1 MSVIIHEVSH
11 GYMAKMLGDDT
22 ADYAGRL
29 TLNPL
34 KHLDPVGSILVPF
47 LLVISHAGFVFGW
60 AKPVPFN
67 PNNLRD
73 RKFGIIKVALAGI
86 GANFA
91 LAIVFGL
98 IIRVTA
104 GLGVLSPA
112 FISICALIVLINLVL
127 GIFNLI
133 PIPPLDGSR
142 VLFAL
147 LPFRYRHVENF
158 LERYSFIVL
167 ILFILFAWQFVA
179 PAIFIVF
186 HLLTG
191 LVM

>member
-11 GYMAKMLGDDT
+11 GYMAKMLGDNT

-29 TLNPL
+29 TLNPI
-34 KHLDPVGSILVPF
+34 KHLDPIGSILVPV
-47 LLVISHAGFVFGW
+47 LLVLSHAGFVFGW

-73 RKFGIIKVALAGI
+73 KKFGVIKVALAGI
-86 GANFA
+86 ASNFA

-98 IIRVTA
+98 VIRVAT
-104 GLGVLSPA
+104 GSGFTSQA
-112 FISICALIVLINLVL
+112 FISIIALIVLVNLVL

-133 PIPPLDGSR
+133 PIPPLDGSK
-142 VLFAL
+142 VFFAL
-147 LPFRYRHVENF
+147 LPFKYRNIEIF
-158 LERYSFIVL
+158 MEQYSFIVL
-167 ILFILFAWQFVA
+167 ILFILFAWKFVA
-179 PAIFIVF
+179 PVIFILF

-191 LVM
+191 LAV